1 MFWIAWRCN
10 GFCDWKHYIEDCRR
24 PDDVVVFTDW
34 TVVRSTKTVLLAILF
49 RALFNAN
56 IQAFRQAI
64 FPWCHV
70 KRPQGGVLADLLNV
84 PRDGSLWAPI
94 PSPPWFAATPGRSS
108 QRSNCCLRAPLMGPL
123 WYGAR
128 RRYSLRLQY
137 IFSFFKNTSPQD
149 WPYRAKAVKWVVV
162 CYSGRAQC
170 AGSLYAAECTL
181 PLSLTYTY
189 LVAFARHGHICIFA
203 KNASLVLVVDW

>member
-1 MFWIAWRCN
+1 M
-10 GFCDWKHYIEDCRR
+10 GTH
-24 PDDVVVFTDW
+24 
-34 TVVRSTKTVLLAILF
+34 
-49 RALFNAN
+49 
-56 IQAFRQAI
+56 
-64 FPWCHV
+64 
-70 KRPQGGVLADLLNV
+70 
-84 PRDGSLWAPI
+84 SL
-94 PSPPWFAATPGRSS
+94 PPWFAATPGRSS

-189 LVAFARHGHICIFA
+189 LVAFARHGHMHIREERITGFSSWLITMNNTCPCVFSILHLMYQLDMPFAICHGVG
-203 KNASLVLVVDW
+203 ASRLVDPLGGPALRGPRA